1 LLEIGTASMTT
12 LSIPL
17 AQIQLFFIVFA
28 RVAAIIASIP
38 VFGGSNIPVL
48 VRAGLV
54 LAISVLVFPQ
64 LSIEQNPFLQDQI
77 SFGIGLAGEV
87 MLGAAIGLMA
97 QMIFA
102 GVQLAGELAGYQMGL
117 AIANVLDPDSSEQI
131 PLISQF
137 YHVFAILVF
146 VTVNAHH
153 MCLGA
158 VVESFRLVPPFG
170 FRFDNSLVEQLI
182 RLGGDVFIIGVKIG
196 APVIVVLLLTS
207 VSFGL
212 IARTV
217 PQMNVFIVAIPLNI
231 AVGLLFVFFSLP
243 HSCAYLQQ
251 LFASLGASIL
261 KLLSPGA

>member
-1 LLEIGTASMTT
+1 MTT
-12 LSIPL
+12 LTISL
-17 AQIQLFFIVFA
+17 EQLQLFLIVFT

-38 VFGGSNIPVL
+38 VLGGRNIPVL
-48 VRAGLV
+48 LKVGLI

-64 LSIEQNPFLQDQI
+64 VSIAQNPFLKD
-77 SFGIGLAGEV
+77 GIFFAVGLAGEV
-87 MLGAAIGLMA
+87 MLGVAIGLMA

-117 AIANVLDPDSSEQI
+117 AIANVIDPDSNDQI

-137 YHVFAILVF
+137 YQVYAMLIF
-146 VTVNAHH
+146 VTVNAHYW
-153 MCLGA
+153 CLGA
-158 VVESFRLVPPFG
+158 MLESFRLIPPFG
-170 FRFDNSLVEQLI
+170 FHLDSSLTEQLV
-182 RLGGDVFIIGVKIG
+182 RLGGDVFTIGVKVG

-217 PQMNVFIVAIPLNI
+217 PQMNVFVVAMPLKI

-243 HSCAYLQQ
+243 YFSAYLQQ
-251 LFASLGASIL
+251 LFLGLGENIMQ
-261 KLLSPGA
+261 LLSIVHP